1 MGLFEHSEIATTNQI
16 SKLPGCGACKL
27 YKTCRSPKIPASGK
41 GEKKILIIAEAPG
54 EDEDRQGTQLVGEPG
69 QLLRRQLRKLGID
82 LDKDCRKINV
92 IACRP
97 IGDRPITNQEIEYCR
112 PLVWKEINQFKP
124 KLIILLGNGAL
135 ESFLGHRW
143 KKDLGGILKWR
154 GWTIPDRELETWVCP
169 TIHPAAVLKNNDK
182 SPVLELLW
190 SRDIERAVNLL
201 TTPVYKPV
209 MSEHSTIDIIE
220 DQKSLQNF
228 LSGVYEWEKFIAIDY
243 ETTGLKPHAAGHK
256 IVSCSIT
263 CESDRTCAFMMP
275 AEGRNRTLLRRILM
289 EPRIK
294 KAAHNMK
301 FEDNWSWEY
310 LRCEVEGWAWDSML
324 AAHIIDNR
332 ENITG
337 LKFQTYV
344 HFGVLPYNEHIE
356 PFLKGDG
363 SAGANSPNNI
373 HKIPKKD
380 LLLYNGLDTLF
391 EKRLAF
397 IQMSKLGFQI

>member
-1 MGLFEHSEIATTNQI
+1 MGLFEHSEIAAVNQI

-27 YKTCRSPKIPASGK
+27 HKTCRSPKIPASGK
-41 GEKKILIIAEAPG
+41 GEKGILIIADAPG
-54 EDEDRQGTQLVGEPG
+54 DDEDRQGTQLVGEPG
-69 QLLRRQLRKLGID
+69 QLLRRQLRKLGIE

-92 IACRP
+92 VACRP
-97 IGDRPITNQEIEYCR
+97 IGDRPVTNQEIEYCR
-112 PLVWKEINQFKP
+112 PLVWREIREFKP
-124 KLIILLGNGAL
+124 KLIILLGNSAL

-169 TIHPAAVLKNNDK
+169 TIHPAAITKNDK
-182 SPVLELLW
+182 VSVLELLW
-190 SRDIERAVNLL
+190 SRDIERAIDLL
-201 TTPVYKPV
+201 AVPVYKPII
-209 MSEHSTIDIIE
+209 SEHSTIEIIQDE
-220 DQKSLQNF
+220 KSLQNF

-243 ETTGLKPHAAGHK
+243 ETTGLKPHAEGHR

-275 AEGRNRTLLRRILM
+275 EEKRNKVLLRRILM
-289 EPRIK
+289 DSRIK

-301 FEDNWSWEY
+301 FEDTWSWQY
-310 LRCEVEGWAWDSML
+310 LRCEVEGWTWDSML